1 MCETKISRGGEGR
14 KGGTSSMKKHLQ
26 FKHKAEYDKIFGP
39 GTTSIQ
45 PASTASSSTES
56 GSPACQTSV
65 SRSFNQPSLEDIIE
79 KKKVWD
85 TNDSRAKRYHYL
97 IGEMIAVDNEP
108 FAMVESHE
116 GFQRL
121 LNNILPQYKIP
132 GRNYFSENII
142 PDIYQKVVRKIKTI
156 IAPADCISFTTD
168 MWTCQVNKT
177 CFLSCTAHWLS
188 EDFKHTHAVLNM
200 KVFPE
205 SHTAENIKNCLCEC
219 ISDWNIPAAKVRA
232 VVHDNAANV
241 SKGVSEA
248 NFPSIRCFIH
258 TLQLVINDAIVANP
272 SITATI
278 SAARRIVTH
287 FNHSGYKKLH
297 EIQEQLNL
305 PKNQLHQDVSTR
317 WNSTYYLLERL
328 NEQRRAISVNFTE
341 SHNLTFDNGE
351 L

>member
-1 MCETKISRGGEGR
+1 MFIPALIERDEIKKIITFFCNFQFIVNSTEYHNNKIQKDMSDSSHSARKSGVWTYFVDADQNKTKCNLCETKISRGGEGR

-85 TNDSRAKRYHYL
+85 INDSRAKRYHYL

-116 GFQRL
+116 GFRRL

-188 EDFKHTHAVLNM
+188 EDFKHNHAVLNM

-205 SHTAENIKNCLCEC
+205 SHTAENIKNCL
-219 ISDWNIPAAKVRA
+219 
-232 VVHDNAANV
+232 
-241 SKGVSEA
+241 
-248 NFPSIRCFIH
+248 
-258 TLQLVINDAIVANP
+258 
-272 SITATI
+272 
-278 SAARRIVTH
+278 
-287 FNHSGYKKLH
+287 
-297 EIQEQLNL
+297 
-305 PKNQLHQDVSTR
+305 
-317 WNSTYYLLERL
+317 
-328 NEQRRAISVNFTE
+328 
-341 SHNLTFDNGE
+341 
-351 L
+351 